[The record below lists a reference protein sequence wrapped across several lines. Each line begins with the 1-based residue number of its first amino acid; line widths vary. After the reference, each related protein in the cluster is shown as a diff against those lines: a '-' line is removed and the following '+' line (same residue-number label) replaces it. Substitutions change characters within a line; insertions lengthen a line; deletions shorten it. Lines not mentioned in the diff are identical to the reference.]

1 MYALALAE
9 SKFEAEFAT
18 SFYLVLN
25 RAWNK
30 WEMDK

>member
-1 MYALALAE
+1 MYALAE
-9 SKFEAEFAT
+9 STFQGEFAT
-18 SFYLVLN
+18 GFHLDLN